1 MRNMPKTL
9 ALFIGSSVFLPT
21 FYLISVL
28 WIGLNEIGILHFDP
42 PPYHLLLI
50 FLVFLSAC
58 FLYLAMQQINK
69 NIGLTHQLHDAH
81 SKTWEKIDAVRIEQ
95 EEQLLKIASK
105 IAEFQEDHGRLVEI
119 VFELRNAF
127 VALKHQNTTINERVI
142 LVAKEVEKQEEN
154 IKEIYVMLQR
164 RGR

>member
-1 MRNMPKTL
+1 MRNTLKTL
-9 ALFIGSSVFLPT
+9 ALFIGSSGFLPT

-28 WIGLNEIGILHFDP
+28 WIGLNAKGIIHFDP
-42 PPYHLLLI
+42 PPYPLLII
-50 FLVFLSAC
+50 FLVFLAVC
-58 FLYLAMQQINK
+58 FLSLAMHQINR
-69 NIGLTHQLHDAH
+69 NIDLTYQLYGAH
-81 SKTWEKIDAVRIEQ
+81 SKTWDKVDAARIEQ

-127 VALKHQNTTINERVI
+127 VASKHQNTTINERVI
-142 LVAKEVEKQEEN
+142 LVAKEVEKQEES
-154 IKEIYVMLQR
+154 IKEIYTLLQR